1 VIIGKIMYNTRSMM
15 EKQHTNSTMVKLSAI
30 QPYIADNI
38 VKNTETKDKQRDYI
52 IWGEGNQYPNY
63 LYSLYQS
70 CATLQTIINGT
81 QEYVMGSDITIN
93 ASLLEGTVNK
103 KGDTFREVIGKL
115 VMDYLIF
122 GGFAFQV
129 IRNPYNEI
137 KEIYYIDILKLRSDE
152 KNEVFYYSD
161 DWYTKSYGRVKTL
174 VYPKYNPKDN
184 NPTSIYFY
192 KGNITRNTYPVC
204 RWGSAVISA
213 EIEKSIDEF
222 HLNELNNNFMSSA
235 IINFNNGTPQ
245 ETEMEEIEKNIMDKF
260 GGKENAGRILI
271 AYNDNKD
278 NAVTVE
284 RLNGDDYADRYTNLA
299 KRSRE
304 QLFIAFRAVPVLFG
318 LMTENNGFSR
328 EEFLQAF
335 ELYNK
340 STILPIQRMMIE
352 TFDTITGV
360 NNSFSFVPFEI
371 TEKENIS
378 NND

>member
-1 VIIGKIMYNTRSMM
+1 M
-15 EKQHTNSTMVKLSAI
+15 EKQHTNNTMVKLSAI
-30 QPYIADNI
+30 SPYIAENI
-38 VKNTETKDKQRDYI
+38 VKSTEKKDKQRDYI
-52 IWGEGNQYPNY
+52 IWGDGNQYPNY
-63 LYSLYQS
+63 LYSLYEN

-93 ASLLEGTVNK
+93 APLLQGTVNK
-103 KGDTFREVIGKL
+103 KGETFRDVISKL
-115 VMDYLIF
+115 VLDYLIF
-122 GGFAFQV
+122 GGFSFQV
-129 IRNPYNEI
+129 IKNPSNGLN
-137 KEIYYIDILKLRSDE
+137 EIYYIDILKLRSDE

-161 DWYTKSYGRVKTL
+161 DWYTKSYGRIKTL

-184 NPTSIYFY
+184 NPTSIFYY
-192 KGNITRNTYPVC
+192 KGNVTRKTYPVC
-204 RWGSAVISA
+204 RWGSAVVSA
-213 EIEKSIDEF
+213 EIEKSIDEY

-235 IINFNNGTPQ
+235 IINFNNGVPDEQ
-245 ETEMEEIEKNIMDKF
+245 QQEEIEKKINEKF
-260 GGKENAGRILI
+260 SGKENAGRILI

-278 NAVTVE
+278 NAVTLA
-284 RLNGDDYADRYTNLA
+284 RLNSDNFADRYTNLA

-340 STILPIQRMMIE
+340 TTILPIQRMMIE

-371 TEKENIS
+371 TDKETIS
-378 NND
+378 NNE

>member
-1 VIIGKIMYNTRSMM
+1 M

-30 QPYIADNI
+30 SPYIAENI

-52 IWGEGNQYPNY
+52 IWGDGNQYPNY
-63 LYSLYQS
+63 LYSLYEN

-93 ASLLEGTVNK
+93 ASLLQGTVNK
-103 KGDTFREVIGKL
+103 KGDTFRDVVSKL
-115 VMDYLIF
+115 IMDYIIF
-122 GGFAFQV
+122 GGYAFQV
-129 IRNPYNEI
+129 IRNAFNEI

-161 DWYTKSYGRVKTL
+161 DWYKKSYGRIKTL
-174 VYPKYNPKDN
+174 VYPKFNPDDA
-184 NPTSIYFY
+184 NPTSIYYY

-204 RWGSAVISA
+204 RWGSAVLSA
-213 EIEKSIDEF
+213 EIEKSIDEY
-222 HLNELNNNFMSSA
+222 HLNELNNNFLSSA
-235 IINFNNGTPQ
+235 IINFNNGIPDEQ
-245 ETEMEEIEKNIMDKF
+245 QQLEIENKITEKF
-260 GGKENAGRILI
+260 SGKENAGRILI
-271 AYNDNKD
+271 AYNDSKE
-278 NAVTVE
+278 NAVTLE
-284 RLNGDDYADRYTNLA
+284 RLNSDDYADRYANLA

-340 STILPIQRMMIE
+340 TTIQPIQRIMIE

-371 TEKENIS
+371 TDKETIS
-378 NND
+378 GNE